1 MVKIQFQDNIT
12 KANANTFNT
21 MQDNIENGINDGI
34 IEAKNYTDELQ
45 TYSTNETRIG
55 TWIDGKPLYR
65 KVISA
70 GTITASNTTI
80 ANIQNIDTLV
90 SIKGS
95 AYSSQFGQKYG
106 IPNVHNSIAEY
117 YINLLVS
124 GNGVVIRYGSGFSQ
138 FDNVMAI
145 LEYTKT
151 TD

>member
-12 KANANTFNT
+12 KANADTFNT
-21 MQDNIENGINDGI
+21 MQDNIEDGI
-34 IEAKNYTDELQ
+34 TAGVSEAKTYTDTLN
-45 TYSTNETRIG
+45 TYSTTETRIG

-65 KVISA
+65 KVINA

-80 ANIQNIDTLV
+80 ENIQNIDTLV

-106 IPNVHNSIAEY
+106 IPNVHNDMSSY

-138 FDNVMAI
+138 FNNVFAI